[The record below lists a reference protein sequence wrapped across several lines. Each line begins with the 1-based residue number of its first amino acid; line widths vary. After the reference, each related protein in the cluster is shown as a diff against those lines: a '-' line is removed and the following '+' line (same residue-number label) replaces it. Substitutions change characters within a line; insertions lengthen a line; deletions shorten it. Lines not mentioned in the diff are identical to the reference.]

1 MLALGE
7 TRKEGA
13 TTCLSVNL
21 PVALAAAPT
30 YLARQGHPRSPAELG
45 GAAHIRHLDADGPR
59 PILFANGSML
69 TPAGIFDTDSI
80 EAMRIGAVKGL
91 GIASIPRILIEEDL
105 HSGRLVEIVPHA
117 PLAPVAL
124 HMSHC
129 FGRFP
134 PRRAS
139 LFAKFVQSLL
149 MPRTASA

>member
-1 MLALGE
+1 M
-7 TRKEGA
+7 RI
-13 TTCLSVNL
+13 SDWSSDV
-21 PVALAAAPT
+21 
-30 YLARQGHPRSPAELG
+30 RSSDL
-45 GAAHIRHLDADGPR
+45 DGPR

-105 HSGRLVEIVPHA
+105 HRGRLVEIVPHA

-129 FGRFP
+129 FGRFQ
-134 PRRAS
+134 PRRSS
-139 LFAKFVQSLL
+139 LFAKFVTSLL
-149 MPRTASA
+149 MPRPAR

>member
-91 GIASIPRILIEEDL
+91 GNRPE
-105 HSGRLVEIVPHA
+105 GRREGKECVSTC
-117 PLAPVAL
+117 
-124 HMSHC
+124 SH
-129 FGRFP
+129 RWWP
-134 PRRAS
+134 S
-139 LFAKFVQSLL
+139 QYKKKKE
-149 MPRTASA
+149 

>member
-59 PILFANGSML
+59 PLLFANGSML
-69 TPAGIFDTDSI
+69 TPAWRYHTDSS
-80 EAMRIGAVKGL
+80 EAMR
-91 GIASIPRILIEEDL
+91 
-105 HSGRLVEIVPHA
+105 SGGDN
-117 PLAPVAL
+117 
-124 HMSHC
+124 
-129 FGRFP
+129 GRGCHKC
-134 PRRAS
+134 RGR
-139 LFAKFVQSLL
+139 VG
-149 MPRTASA
+149 